1 MDMITDSKKLTNS
14 EKNELLKQFLGADYD
29 TAKSS
34 LPILRKAIDIAGRI
48 DNLAS
53 LAELIPVMNTAIS
66 GSRVL
71 SMVATG
77 ASVFSL
83 FMFPVSTML
92 SIVDK
97 YQVGHKMYA
106 YRCVAY
112 TLTAWAFGK
121 CAPSSSIKALNN
133 LRSGDLVA
141 RKTMIAEY
149 NQLWTKTSHKV
160 LNDLEFELVSKG
172 IPKEAMQLILRAASD
187 DNEQK
192 LCELLMRGFE
202 EKMSYITRLTW
213 KSNYSI
219 RYPN

>member
-1 MDMITDSKKLTNS
+1 MITNSKKLTDS
-14 EKNELLKQFLGADYD
+14 EKNELLKQILGSDYD
-29 TAKSS
+29 TSKVN

-53 LAELIPVMNTAIS
+53 LAELIPVMNAAIS
-66 GSRVL
+66 GSRIL
-71 SMVATG
+71 SVVATG

-83 FMFPVSTML
+83 FMFPVATML

-112 TLTAWAFGK
+112 TITAWAFDK
-121 CAPSSSIKALNN
+121 RVPSSSIKALNN

-141 RKTMIAEY
+141 RKTMVTEY
-149 NQLWTKTSHKV
+149 NQLWNKTCHKV
-160 LNDLEFELVSKG
+160 LNDLGFELSSKN

-192 LCELLMRGFE
+192 LCELLMKGFE
-202 EKMSYITRLTW
+202 GKMSHITRLTW